1 MRALGIAA
9 TGMLAQQLNVEVIS
23 NNLANMST
31 TAYKRQRPEFQDL
44 LYQNEQ
50 RVGSTSNEAGTIV
63 PTGIQ
68 LGLGVKTG
76 GVYRILEQGNVQ
88 STENDLD
95 IAIRGRGYFQIEL
108 PNGEQGYTR
117 AGAFQLNQD
126 GELVTLDGNIVAPGI
141 SVPDNATKVSI
152 SATGVV
158 EAFLDGQ
165 TAPQNV
171 GQIELTNFVNENG
184 LEAIGN
190 NIFLESPASGTPLT
204 AFPGDEGYGDILQG
218 FVESSNVD
226 SVREITNLIVAQRSY
241 EMNSKVI
248 STADEMLRTASDLR

>member
-76 GVYRILEQGNVQ
+76 GVYRILEQGNLQ
-88 STENDLD
+88 ETNNDLD
-95 IAIRGRGYFQIEL
+95 VAINGRGYFEIEL
-108 PNGEQGYTR
+108 PNGELGYTR
-117 AGAFQLNQD
+117 AGAFQMNQD
-126 GELVTLDGNIVAPGI
+126 GEIVTLDGNIVAPGI
-141 SVPDNATKVSI
+141 TVPANTTKVSI
-152 SATGVV
+152 STTGIV
-158 EAFLDGQ
+158 EAFIDGQ
-165 TAPQNV
+165 VEPQNI
-171 GQIELTNFVNENG
+171 GQLELTNFVNENG

-190 NIFLESPASGTPLT
+190 NVYKESPASGTPLA
-204 AFPGDEGYGDILQG
+204 AFPGDEGYGTLKQS

-248 STADEMLRTASDLR
+248 STADEMLRTVSDLR

>member
-1 MRALGIAA
+1 MRALGIAT

-23 NNLANMST
+23 NNLANLST
-31 TAYKRQRPEFQDL
+31 SAYKRQRPEFQDL

-76 GVYRILEQGNVQ
+76 GVYRILEQGTLQ
-88 STENDLD
+88 QTENDLD
-95 IAIRGRGYFQIEL
+95 LAISGRGYFEVEL
-108 PNGEQGYTR
+108 PNGELGYTR
-117 AGAFQLNQD
+117 AGAFQVNQD
-126 GELVTLDGNIVAPGI
+126 GDLVTLDGNIISPGI
-141 SVPDNATKVSI
+141 TVPDNARNVSV
-152 SATGVV
+152 STTGVV
-158 EAFLDGQ
+158 EAFLDGDVD
-165 TAPQNV
+165 PQNL
-171 GQIELTNFVNENG
+171 GQFELTNFVNENG
-184 LEAIGN
+184 LEAVGN
-190 NIFLESPASGTPLT
+190 NLFRETPASGNPLT
-204 AFPGDEGYGDILQG
+204 AFPGDEGYGTILQG
-218 FVESSNVD
+218 FVEGSNVD